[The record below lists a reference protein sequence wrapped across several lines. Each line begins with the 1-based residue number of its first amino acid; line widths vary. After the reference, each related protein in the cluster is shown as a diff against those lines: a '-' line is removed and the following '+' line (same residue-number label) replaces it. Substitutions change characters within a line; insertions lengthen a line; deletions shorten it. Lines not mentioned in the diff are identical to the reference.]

1 VQGVSCVTEVTQA
14 LADLDALAQVDVIV
28 IARGGGSFEDLLPF
42 SNEALIRA
50 VSRCHTPVV
59 SAIGHEQ
66 DSPLLDLVADLRAST
81 PTDAAKRIVPDVGE
95 ELRAIAQLQQR
106 GHRVVSNRVEQDTRF
121 IDESRR
127 RIRSTITS
135 RVQHGLVEI
144 DQLSARVRALS
155 PAATLD
161 RGYSIVQHAGV
172 VVRDPQEV
180 PMLGELRIRVA
191 RGELTAT
198 RTKDET

>member
-1 VQGVSCVTEVTQA
+1 
-14 LADLDALAQVDVIV
+14 
-28 IARGGGSFEDLLPF
+28 
-42 SNEALIRA
+42 
-50 VSRCHTPVV
+50 
-59 SAIGHEQ
+59 
-66 DSPLLDLVADLRAST
+66 
-81 PTDAAKRIVPDVGE
+81 
-95 ELRAIAQLQQR
+95 
-106 GHRVVSNRVEQDTRF
+106 VVSNRVEQDTRF

-127 RIRSTITS
+127 RIRSTITN

-161 RGYSIVQHAGV
+161 RGYAVVQHAGS

-198 RTKDET
+198 RTKDES